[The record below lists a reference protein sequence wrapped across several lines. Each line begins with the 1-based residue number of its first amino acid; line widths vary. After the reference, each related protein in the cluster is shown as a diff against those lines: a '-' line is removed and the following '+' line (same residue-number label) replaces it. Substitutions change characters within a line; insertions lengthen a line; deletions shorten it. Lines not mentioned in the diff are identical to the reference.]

1 MKALN
6 LLENSGD
13 RTSGARLAA
22 INEAWQQVLQDKI
35 SINIER
41 GIPSL
46 AQLALSQ
53 PLLNEPLSG
62 EYIDA
67 DGTDS
72 RNYGQQQGLPVI
84 RALFSPF
91 MGVPADQIVA
101 HGSSSLAL
109 MYDTV
114 SWAVR
119 HGVPGDHLP
128 WSEVKD
134 ATFICIVPGYD
145 RHFAICEEFGL
156 KMMAVPM
163 LEDGPDMVTVEN
175 ICRQYPNVKGIWC
188 VPKYS
193 NPTGTV
199 YSDKVIDALA
209 SMKTAASDFR
219 IFWDN
224 AYCAHPLA
232 DSDRTIA
239 SIYEA
244 CVRHGNPDRV
254 FIYASTSKM
263 TLPGAGVAFMGAS
276 CTNTTWWLRHAAVRS
291 VGPDKINQLRQVRFL
306 KSPENI
312 RALMAQ
318 HRQLLRPKFELID
331 DIFSEVLGCQQHVS
345 WTRPEGGYF
354 VSLHVLPGTAS
365 RIVQLAAEAGVRF
378 ARPGSCYPYGCDD
391 RDAQLRIAPS
401 WPEKEPLSLA
411 LTVIAVCIA
420 KATAEKLL

>member
-1 MKALN
+1 MKVSNLLVNSADKAL
-6 LLENSGD
+6 L
-13 RTSGARLAA
+13 ARNEA
-22 INEAWQQVLQDKI
+22 IDKAWQQILQDKI

-41 GIPSL
+41 GIPSP

-53 PLLNEPLSG
+53 PLLDAPLSG
-62 EYIDA
+62 EYIDT

-72 RNYGQQQGLPVI
+72 RNYGQQQGLLVI
-84 RALFSPF
+84 RELFSPF
-91 MGVPADQIVA
+91 IGVPADQIVA

-119 HGVPGDHLP
+119 HGVPGSDKP
-128 WSEVKD
+128 WYKVED
-134 ATFICIVPGYD
+134 ATFICIIPGYD

-156 KMMAVPM
+156 KMIVVPM
-163 LEDGPDMVTVEN
+163 LDDGPDMVAVEN
-175 ICRQYPNVKGIWC
+175 ICRRNPNIKGIWC

-209 SMKTAASDFR
+209 SMETAAPDFR

-224 AYCAHPLA
+224 AYCVHSLA
-232 DSDRTIA
+232 ENDRKLTN
-239 SIYEA
+239 IYDA

-254 FIYASTSKM
+254 LIYSSTSKM

-276 CTNTTWWLRHAAVRS
+276 ATNTEWWLRHATVRS
-291 VGPDKINQLRQVRFL
+291 VGPDKVNQLRQARFL

-312 RALMAQ
+312 RALMEQ
-318 HRQLLRPKFELID
+318 HRQLLKPKFELVNT
-331 DIFSEVLGCQQHVS
+331 IFSEVLGCQQHVS
-345 WTRPEGGYF
+345 WTRPDGGYF
-354 VSLHVLPGTAS
+354 ISLNVLPGTAS

-378 ARPGSCYPYGCDD
+378 ARSGSCYPYGRDNN
-391 RDAQLRIAPS
+391 DAQLRIAPS
-401 WPEKEPLSLA
+401 WPETELLTLA
-411 LTVIAVCIA
+411 LRVIAICIA
-420 KATAEKLL
+420 KATAEKLS